1 MGLVGSRV
9 SAERAHDV
17 LQELVPD
24 ELVYSFH
31 VNMVVHGQETCLR
44 DLCASEVVS
53 LGAEFP
59 GVGGWIVGPS
69 R

>member
-31 VNMVVHGQETCLR
+31 VNMVVHGRRVCTARRPACETCVLLK
-44 DLCASEVVS
+44 LCPWGQSFLVS
-53 LGAEFP
+53 
-59 GVGGWIVGPS
+59 GGG
-69 R
+69 